1 MSIIRSINR
10 PLVVLVSVLMAVS
23 LALWAGSA
31 ASAPQAAGSAAAPD
45 KNADPQGQLTSA
57 LTGTVTGGELAG
69 QDLTG
74 QDVTGTFTPLKFKRT
89 QGELKA
95 RGVFNGVIEESD
107 GSTTQFAVVK
117 TVPVQEV
124 NGADMGAMGMSAPA
138 ACDILNL
145 VLGPLDLN
153 ILGLEVHLD
162 TVVLDIVAVPGQG
175 QLLGNLLCAVAGLL
189 DPGGAL
195 DGLLGQI
202 TNLLNQILGALGL
215 RL

>member
-1 MSIIRSINR
+1 MSNIRSINR
-10 PLVVLVSVLMAVS
+10 PFAVLISVLVTVA
-23 LALWAGSA
+23 LALMAGSA
-31 ASAPQAAGSAAAPD
+31 ASAPQAATGAAPPD
-45 KNADPQGQLTSA
+45 KNSDPQGQLTS
-57 LTGTVTGGELAG
+57 TVTGTTS
-69 QDLTG
+69 TG
-74 QDVTGTFTPLKFKRT
+74 QDVTGTFTPLEFKRT

-95 RGVFNGVIEESD
+95 RGVLNGVIEDSD

-117 TVPVQEV
+117 TLPVQEV
-124 NGADMGAMGMSAPA
+124 NGADIGAMGMSAPA

-162 TVVLDIVAVPGQG
+162 TVVLDIIAVPGQG

-202 TNLLNQILGALGL
+202 TNLLNRILDALGL

>member
-1 MSIIRSINR
+1 MSKIRSINR
-10 PLVVLVSVLMAVS
+10 PFVVLVSVLVTIA
-23 LALWAGSA
+23 LALMAGSA
-31 ASAPQAAGSAAAPD
+31 ASAPQAASGAAPPD
-45 KNADPQGQLTSA
+45 KSSDPQGQLTS
-57 LTGTVTGGELAG
+57 TVTGTTSE
-69 QDLTG
+69 G

-95 RGVFNGVIEESD
+95 RGVLNGVIEESD

-117 TVPVQEV
+117 TLPVQEV
-124 NGADMGAMGMSAPA
+124 NGADMGGMGMAAPP
-138 ACDILNL
+138 ACDVLNL

-202 TNLLNQILGALGL
+202 TNLLNRILGALGL

>member
-1 MSIIRSINR
+1 MTNIRSINR
-10 PLVVLVSVLMAVS
+10 PFAVLVSVLVAVS
-23 LALWAGSA
+23 LALMAGSA
-31 ASAPQAAGSAAAPD
+31 ASAPEAARSAAPPE
-45 KNADPQGQLTSA
+45 KNSDPQGQLTS
-57 LTGTVTGGELAG
+57 TVTGTTSE
-69 QDLTG
+69 G

-95 RGVFNGVIEESD
+95 RGVLNGVIEEAD

-117 TVPVQEV
+117 TLPVQEV
-124 NGADMGAMGMSAPA
+124 NGADMGGMGMAAPP
-138 ACDILNL
+138 ACDVLNL

-202 TNLLNQILGALGL
+202 TNLLNRILGALGL

>member
-1 MSIIRSINR
+1 MTNIRSINR
-10 PLVVLVSVLMAVS
+10 PFAVLVSVLVAVS
-23 LALWAGSA
+23 LALMAGSA
-31 ASAPQAAGSAAAPD
+31 ASAPEAARSAAPPE
-45 KNADPQGQLTSA
+45 KNSDPQGQLTS
-57 LTGTVTGGELAG
+57 TVTGTTSE
-69 QDLTG
+69 G

-95 RGVFNGVIEESD
+95 RGVLNGVIEEAD

-117 TVPVQEV
+117 TLPVQEV
-124 NGADMGAMGMSAPA
+124 NGADIGTAGMAAHS

-202 TNLLNQILGALGL
+202 TNLLNRILGALGL

>member
-1 MSIIRSINR
+1 MTNIRSINR
-10 PLVVLVSVLMAVS
+10 PFAVLVSVLVAVS
-23 LALWAGSA
+23 LALMAGSA
-31 ASAPQAAGSAAAPD
+31 ASAPEAARSAAPPE
-45 KNADPQGQLTSA
+45 KNSDPQGQLTS
-57 LTGTVTGGELAG
+57 TVTGTTSE
-69 QDLTG
+69 G

-95 RGVFNGVIEESD
+95 RGVLNGVIEEAD

-117 TVPVQEV
+117 TLPVQEV
-124 NGADMGAMGMSAPA
+124 NGADIGTAGMAAPS

-202 TNLLNQILGALGL
+202 TNLLNRILGALGL

>member
-1 MSIIRSINR
+1 MTNIRSINR
-10 PLVVLVSVLMAVS
+10 PFAVLVSVLVAVS
-23 LALWAGSA
+23 LALMAGSA
-31 ASAPQAAGSAAAPD
+31 ASAPEAARSAAPPE
-45 KNADPQGQLTSA
+45 KNSDPQGQLTS
-57 LTGTVTGGELAG
+57 TVTGTTSE
-69 QDLTG
+69 G

-95 RGVFNGVIEESD
+95 RGVLNGVIEEAD

-117 TVPVQEV
+117 TLPVQEV
-124 NGADMGAMGMSAPA
+124 NGADIGTMGMAAPA

-202 TNLLNQILGALGL
+202 TNLLNRILGALGL

>member
-1 MSIIRSINR
+1 MSNIRSINR
-10 PLVVLVSVLMAVS
+10 PFAVLVSVLVTVA
-23 LALWAGSA
+23 LALMAGSA
-31 ASAPQAAGSAAAPD
+31 ASAPQAASGAAPPD
-45 KNADPQGQLTSA
+45 KNADPQGQLTS
-57 LTGTVTGGELAG
+57 TVTGTTSG
-69 QDLTG
+69 G

-95 RGVFNGVIEESD
+95 RGVLNGVIEESD

-117 TVPVQEV
+117 TLPVQEV
-124 NGADMGAMGMSAPA
+124 NGADMSAMGMAAPP

-202 TNLLNQILGALGL
+202 TNLLNRILGALGL